1 MANGDKMVLGR
12 DNFATDGTRLVETS
26 RGENDFMFKVDADRE
41 VTIHGA
47 SGRGEAVRGS
57 SGNIGVRGIGEAA
70 GVVGEGDVYGV
81 KGLLSGASIPDN
93 RIEHAGVVGSA
104 ADSFGV
110 GVMGIGSVGMPGML
124 GSCQTDPGVQGLSTS
139 GAGVYGQSFENIGVR
154 GEGGSTGV
162 LAFSRNGTG
171 VSARGLEFAGF
182 FFGSVMVFR
191 GDFTVIGGAKSAAVP
206 HPDGYHRR
214 LYSVESP
221 ESWFEDFGEGKL
233 VKGHAKIKL
242 DPDFASIVRTKT
254 YHVFLT
260 AYGDTNG
267 LYVSKRTAKA
277 FEVREH
283 QKGKSSVPFSYRIVA
298 KRKDIEGKRLAKVSL
313 PPVPRELKAPKTARS
328 RD

>member
-1 MANGDKMVLGR
+1 
-12 DNFATDGTRLVETS
+12 
-26 RGENDFMFKVDADRE
+26 
-41 VTIHGA
+41 
-47 SGRGEAVRGS
+47 
-57 SGNIGVRGIGEAA
+57 
-70 GVVGEGDVYGV
+70 
-81 KGLLSGASIPDN
+81 
-93 RIEHAGVVGSA
+93 
-104 ADSFGV
+104 
-110 GVMGIGSVGMPGML
+110 
-124 GSCQTDPGVQGLSTS
+124 
-139 GAGVYGQSFENIGVR
+139 
-154 GEGGSTGV
+154 
-162 LAFSRNGTG
+162 

-233 VKGHAKIKL
+233 VKGRAKIKL

-267 LYVSKRTAKA
+267 LYVTKRTAKA

-283 QKGKSSVPFSYRIVA
+283 QRGKSSAPFSYRIVA
-298 KRKDIEGKRLAKVSL
+298 KRKDIEGERLAKVSL
-313 PPVPRELKAPKTARS
+313 PRVPSELQAPKTARS
-328 RD
+328 RSKKYARARRRSRD